1 VKRISGRIRL
11 ALFLR
16 SFAVQGSW
24 NYQTLIGTGFA
35 FVLIPVLRILYE
47 EDREAMRSALRRH
60 VEVFNSH
67 PYLATL
73 AVGAVARLECE
84 GAQEA
89 LIRRFKNALRGSL
102 GSLGDRLVWAAWRPM
117 SALLAIVVLLFG
129 APWWVGLIVFL
140 VVYNALHLGL
150 RSWGL
155 RTGLREGL
163 DIGNALRS
171 PAISRW
177 AHWASNTGALLAG
190 FASVLAV
197 SVFATGPT
205 ESGIT
210 ALGIL
215 AGVALGYRVRSG
227 IWVLLA
233 LVWVG
238 GMVARMVV

>member
-1 VKRISGRIRL
+1 VKRISSRIRF

-35 FVLIPVLRILYE
+35 FVLLPVLRVLY
-47 EDREAMRSALRRH
+47 DDDPGAMRSALRRH

-84 GAQEA
+84 ETQEA

-102 GSLGDRLVWAAWRPM
+102 GSLGDQLVWAAWRPM

-129 APWWVGLIVFL
+129 APWWVGLLVFL
-140 VVYNALHLGL
+140 VVYNTLHLGI
-150 RSWGL
+150 RAWGL

-163 DIGNALRS
+163 EIGQALRS
-171 PAISRW
+171 PMISRW
-177 AHWASNTGALLAG
+177 AHWASNMGALLAG
-190 FASVLAV
+190 FACVLAV

-205 ESGIT
+205 ESGVT

-227 IWVLLA
+227 VWLFLA
-233 LVWVG
+233 LVWIG
-238 GMVARMVV
+238 GIVARIVV